1 MELKEQRSMFP
12 AFLIHVVVALI
23 VVGLVLLVV
32 SQIPMD
38 PAIAR
43 IIRVWVIVALGL
55 WLVYALLGLAG
66 SAPLLL
72 RR

>member
-1 MELKEQRSMFP
+1 MFP
-12 AFLIHVVVALI
+12 VFLIQVVVVLI
-23 VVGLVLLVV
+23 IVGLALWVV

-38 PAIAR
+38 PVIAR
-43 IIRVWVIVALGL
+43 VIRVVVIVAVCL